1 MILKSY
7 ETKKININ
15 LNKIVLFYGQNE
27 GFKYR
32 KKVGKD
38 TSDFK
43 GIKMV
48 GRARIEGL
56 SEFKKINSIGVALK
70 I

>member
-27 GFKYR
+27 GFKEGR
-32 KKVGKD
+32 LGRQ
-38 TSDFK
+38 SK
-43 GIKMV
+43 GC
-48 GRARIEGL
+48 GNWREGW
-56 SEFKKINSIGVALK
+56 
-70 I
+70 

>member
-27 GFKYR
+27 GFK
-32 KKVGKD
+32 KEE
-38 TSDFK
+38 
-43 GIKMV
+43 I
-48 GRARIEGL
+48 
-56 SEFKKINSIGVALK
+56 
-70 I
+70 